1 LRVARFRK
9 AIMGMDDL
17 GEATSQID
25 FAEAKDSSITMDD
38 LHVASPVGCVMLS
51 EPHPN
56 MNARERVLIISE
68 NGEHK
73 ALLFRAVGGLW
84 PWGSGRIT
92 APARNTIMF
101 MPVRAYIPPGTLRAA
116 VAYPR
121 AAQDYDSPAI
131 VKALNAVGLG
141 HLEPHLEKENRWDR
155 ELTDNEKQCVAF
167 ARVVLQK
174 PDWII
179 VNDALDVLDPQS
191 RMLIRSLFQDEY
203 ADLGI
208 INIGHDLL
216 DHTTFYGRK
225 LHIVLD
231 PLGVSFTPESEH
243 GIPEA
248 QEPVPAK

>member
-1 LRVARFRK
+1 
-9 AIMGMDDL
+9 
-17 GEATSQID
+17 
-25 FAEAKDSSITMDD
+25 
-38 LHVASPVGCVMLS
+38 
-51 EPHPN
+51 
-56 MNARERVLIISE
+56 
-68 NGEHK
+68 
-73 ALLFRAVGGLW
+73 
-84 PWGSGRIT
+84 
-92 APARNTIMF
+92 
-101 MPVRAYIPPGTLRAA
+101 
-116 VAYPR
+116 
-121 AAQDYDSPAI
+121 
-131 VKALNAVGLG
+131 
-141 HLEPHLEKENRWDR
+141 
-155 ELTDNEKQCVAF
+155 
-167 ARVVLQK
+167 VLQK